1 MASDRI
7 EVAIVLDDG
16 SIQKG
21 FVNLEKLAETSAAR
35 MGKSFKDSVEDN
47 GVNIDEL
54 RSKMIGFGADS
65 VSSILKIGAALAAVK
80 LAFDGA
86 FAGEKI
92 AALNKQ
98 FETLA
103 SSQGIVANDLRQRL
117 EGVAAGLA
125 DDEALINSANQ
136 AIITLGKSAN
146 RLPEIL
152 ELSRRAAFILGVDFQ
167 KTFDS
172 MVNAIE
178 NGNAKALKNFN
189 IIIDTEKVYKDYAKT
204 LGTTAGELTQVQK
217 QQALLNAV
225 LDQGAKSL
233 KNVDA
238 ELTPIANSFQRL
250 KTKIADMA
258 DDAVLNFN
266 RAFGP
271 SIAKSIDFINEKL
284 LGTAPK
290 TVQDNIDA
298 TAKKIES
305 FKAKIDELNAALT
318 RRQEA
323 SGVIDSAKAFLET
336 GGGLNS
342 FIQQQINANKS
353 GLIEA
358 QTLLSKLTEAKKK
371 EADEA
376 EKATNR
382 SIGAESK
389 LTAEQIAQI
398 NIRKT
403 QVEQALLSARER
415 QLANNEQLLQFET
428 DFQTKRT
435 LTKAIFDQ
443 KLQQLEQDTALKIL
457 EVNKNFSNQLG
468 FNEAQREALRTSILQ
483 EAESKRILISAQ
495 ANEAVT
501 QAAQK
506 QKERLQAITSATTGI
521 IKGGATALGEAL
533 SSAGN
538 AFENFGKGIAV
549 VIADQVINL
558 GQALIV
564 QGLAIETFVT
574 AINSLLPG
582 SGAAAAAAGLGLV
595 LFGTAL
601 KAAVGGGSSKGGAST
616 DTGGGVSA
624 GTDGNAASPVNDIVD
639 AKPKE
644 PDTKIELNI
653 QGDVLDSEAT
663 GLRIVDLLNTAFDKQ
678 GVVVTGMA

>member
-21 FVNLEKLAETSAAR
+21 FVNIEKLAETSAAR
-35 MGKSFKDSVEDN
+35 MGKAFKGSIEDS
-47 GVNIDEL
+47 GVNVDEL
-54 RSKMIGFGADS
+54 RSKMITFGADS
-65 VSSILKIGAALAAVK
+65 VTSILKISAALAAVK

-103 SSQGIVANDLRQRL
+103 ASQGIVASDLRQRL

-152 ELSRRAAFILGVDFQ
+152 ELSRRAAFLLGVDFQ
-167 KTFDS
+167 KTFET

-238 ELTPIANSFQRL
+238 ELTPIANAFQRL
-250 KTKIADMA
+250 KTKIADLA
-258 DDAVLNFN
+258 DDAALNFN

-271 SIAKSIDFINEKL
+271 GIAKSIDFINEKL

-298 TAKKIES
+298 TTKKVEAFKVKIE
-305 FKAKIDELNAALT
+305 ELNATLA

-323 SGVIDSAKAFLET
+323 TGALDSVKTFFET

-342 FIQQQINANKS
+342 FIQQQITANKA
-353 GLIEA
+353 GLVEA
-358 QTLLSKLTEAKKK
+358 QSLLTKLTEAKKK
-371 EADEA
+371 EAEETQKAA
-376 EKATNR
+376 EK
-382 SIGAESK
+382 SIGAESR
-389 LTAEQIAQI
+389 LTAEQINQI

-403 QVEQALLSARER
+403 QVEQALLSGRER

-564 QGLAIETFVT
+564 QGLAIETFVQ

-601 KAAVGGGSSKGGAST
+601 KAAVGGGSSKAGTAS
-616 DTGGGVSA
+616 DSGGGVSA
-624 GTDGNAASPVNDIVD
+624 GTDGNASSPVNDIVD
-639 AKPKE
+639 AKPRE